1 MNNSDIIIHLLK
13 DLKIEHQKLKEQL
26 EKLQLKL
33 TSLEEK
39 NLNKTTTITKQ
50 HRNSRF
56 SPSSHDWRK
65 TTQKN

>member
-1 MNNSDIIIHLLK
+1 MNNSDMMLRLLT

-33 TSLEEK
+33 TSLKEK
-39 NLNKTTTITKQ
+39 NSNKITTITKQ

-56 SPSSHDWRK
+56 SPSFHDWK
-65 TTQKN
+65 KSTQKD